1 MHIFSYI
8 TLKKIT
14 FDLCEFSRQSDLFQQ
29 DLLFIHRHTNHL
41 VRDELCTMYTP
52 QKTRRPLY
60 NVYLMICSSSSSSG
74 SSCTMYSSANIYIY
88 PQPASAAAGLVA
100 SNKTR
105 GRRLWP
111 QLQQWPQPR
120 VEVSVVALLLDKT
133 TKRGEGIL
141 DSFFFFFHQEGSP
154 CMYVSSVT
162 LPCSSF

>member
-1 MHIFSYI
+1 MIFVNFLVKATCSNKIYSSYTDTQTI
-8 TLKKIT
+8 WWETNYV
-14 FDLCEFSRQSDLFQQ
+14 LCTHHRRHDDLFTTC
-29 DLLFIHRHTNHL
+29 IWWYAR
-41 VRDELCTMYTP
+41 VVVVVEVVVLCIP
-52 QKTRRPLY
+52 PLTY
-60 NVYLMICSSSSSSG
+60 
-74 SSCTMYSSANIYIY
+74 IYIY
-88 PQPASAAAGLVA
+88 LQPASAAAGLVA

>member
-52 QKTRRPLY
+52 PKTRRPLY

-88 PQPASAAAGLVA
+88 TYNQPLLLPASSRA
-100 SNKTR
+100 
-105 GRRLWP
+105 
-111 QLQQWPQPR
+111 
-120 VEVSVVALLLDKT
+120 
-133 TKRGEGIL
+133 TKRGAAAFGL
-141 DSFFFFFHQEGSP
+141 NSNNGHSQE
-154 CMYVSSVT
+154 
-162 LPCSSF
+162 

>member
-1 MHIFSYI
+1 MNFLVKATCSNKIYSSYTDTQTI
-8 TLKKIT
+8 WWETNYV
-14 FDLCEFSRQSDLFQQ
+14 LCTHHRRHDDLF
-29 DLLFIHRHTNHL
+29 TT
-41 VRDELCTMYTP
+41 CT
-52 QKTRRPLY
+52 
-60 NVYLMICSSSSSSG
+60 YLMICSSSSSSSG

>member
-52 QKTRRPLY
+52 PKTRRPLY

-105 GRRLWP
+105 GRRLRP